1 MQAVE
6 VSVACR
12 ALPQYCQCTVSRRVV
27 TRMFVP
33 QAPGRAHKRTPH
45 AAQSSIRKIA
55 ISSHA
60 RSRDPRHPSAPSPS
74 GLGLYGLIRE
84 LSGSKHVEVEDISL
98 PEDISPLPS
107 RHNVSVT

>member
-33 QAPGRAHKRTPH
+33 QAPGRAHKE
-45 AAQSSIRKIA
+45 
-55 ISSHA
+55 
-60 RSRDPRHPSAPSPS
+60 RHTHNPK
-74 GLGLYGLIRE
+74 RE
-84 LSGSKHVEVEDISL
+84 
-98 PEDISPLPS
+98 
-107 RHNVSVT
+107 R